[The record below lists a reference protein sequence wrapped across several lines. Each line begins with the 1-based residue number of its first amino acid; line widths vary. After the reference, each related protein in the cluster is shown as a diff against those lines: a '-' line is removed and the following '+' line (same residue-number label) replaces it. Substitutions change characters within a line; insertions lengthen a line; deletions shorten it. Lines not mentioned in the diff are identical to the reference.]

1 MRRRTYFEDK
11 NARNKMLEKKPKYV
25 EKLTTKGI
33 VDIKMIMDEINRAY
47 ENMGE
52 CSICFEED
60 KLNII
65 LEPCGHNC
73 VCLQCAKEI
82 INKNMECPVCRTQV
96 TGTIKLFN

>member
-1 MRRRTYFEDK
+1 
-11 NARNKMLEKKPKYV
+11 MLEKKPKYIA
-25 EKLTTKGI
+25 ELTSKGT

-52 CSICFEED
+52 CSICLEED

-82 INKNMECPVCRTQV
+82 IKNNMECPICRTQV
-96 TGTIKLFN
+96 TGMMKLFN